1 MSTDALVLPDDRA
14 KRQVLLLAVSQA
26 LYSSAIVILM
36 ATGGLVGVMLAPSKG
51 WATMPISTFVI
62 GSMVATVPASFF
74 MQRFGRRLG
83 FIIGATIAAIG
94 SLLAVY
100 AIYHADFILFCIAS
114 FMFGV
119 FQATSNYLRFAA
131 ADISSPSFRPKAIS
145 WTLTGGVLAA
155 IFGTLIVIRT
165 IDLLAPFT
173 FAGSYAA
180 AFVVCVAA
188 IIVLIFLDIP
198 HIKQSEERGEAR
210 PLAELLR
217 QPRLVVAV
225 ACATLGYGMMN
236 LVMTATPIAMVDCGF
251 ASTDASWVI
260 QWHVLGMF
268 VPSFVTGHIIAHY
281 GVERVCALG
290 MFILIVSAAINLAG
304 ITFGHFAVALIL
316 LGIGWNFAF
325 IGGTTMLTGTYR
337 PPERAK
343 VQAFNDFCISAT
355 MAVGSLSSGSLLSWL
370 GWSAVNIAVL
380 PMALLALA
388 LIAWLY
394 WMKPARA
401 RA

>member
-1 MSTDALVLPDDRA
+1 MSTDALILPDAQA
-14 KRQVLLLAVSQA
+14 KRQVLLLAISQA

-74 MQRFGRRLG
+74 MQRHGRRLG
-83 FIIGATIAAIG
+83 FISGAITAALG

-100 AIYHADFILFCIAS
+100 AIYHADFVLFCIAS

-119 FQATSNYLRFAA
+119 YQATSNYLRFAA
-131 ADISSPSFRPKAIS
+131 ADISSQIFRPKAIS

-180 AFVVCVAA
+180 AFVICIAA
-188 IIVLIFLDIP
+188 IAVLLPLNIP
-198 HIKQSEERGEAR
+198 LIKQSQEQGEVR

-268 VPSFVTGHIIAHY
+268 VPSFVTGHIIARH
-281 GVERVCALG
+281 GVERICALG
-290 MFILIVSAAINLAG
+290 MIILIVSAGINLAG

-316 LGIGWNFAF
+316 LGLGWNFAF

-355 MAVGSLSSGSLLSWL
+355 MAVGSLSSGKLLSAL
-370 GWSAVNIAVL
+370 GWDAVNVAVL

-394 WMKPARA
+394 WMRPAHA
-401 RA
+401 QA

>member
-1 MSTDALVLPDDRA
+1 MSTDASILPDALA
-14 KRQVLLLAVSQA
+14 KRQVLLLAVAQA
-26 LYSSAIVILM
+26 LYSSAIVIFF
-36 ATGGLVGVMLAPSKG
+36 ATAGLVGVMIAPSKG
-51 WATMPISTFVI
+51 WATMPVSTLVI

-74 MQRFGRRLG
+74 MQRLGRRLG
-83 FIIGATIAAIG
+83 FMLGAIVAAIG

-100 AIYHADFILFCIAS
+100 SIYHADFVLFCAAS
-114 FMFGV
+114 FLFGV
-119 FQATSNYLRFAA
+119 YQATSNYLRFAA
-131 ADISSPSFRPKAIS
+131 ADISSPGFRPKAIS
-145 WTLTGGVLAA
+145 WTLTGGVVAA
-155 IFGTLIVIRT
+155 VFGTLVVIRT
-165 IDLLAPFT
+165 VDLLAPFT

-180 AFVVCVAA
+180 AAILCVAA
-188 IIVLIFLDIP
+188 VAVLLFLDIP
-198 HIKQSEERGEAR
+198 HVKQSEEQGEAR
-210 PLAELLR
+210 PLAELIH

-225 ACATLGYGMMN
+225 ACATLAYGMMN

-251 ASTDASWVI
+251 ANTDASWVI

-268 VPSFVTGHIIAHY
+268 VPSFVTGHIIARH
-281 GVERVCALG
+281 GVERICALG
-290 MFILIVSAAINLAG
+290 MIVLAVSAAINLAG

-370 GWSAVNIAVL
+370 GWSAVNVAVL
-380 PMALLALA
+380 PLALLALG

-394 WMKPARA
+394 WAKPAQVQA
-401 RA
+401 